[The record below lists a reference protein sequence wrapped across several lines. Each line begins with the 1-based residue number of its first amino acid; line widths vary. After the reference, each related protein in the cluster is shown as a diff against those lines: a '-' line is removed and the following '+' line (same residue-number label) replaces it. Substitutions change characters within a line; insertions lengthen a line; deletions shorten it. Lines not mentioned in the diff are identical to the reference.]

1 MSEPVLPSDTIR
13 APLHPVALVSFL
25 LGLASLVLLALTGIP
40 ALILG
45 LRALRA
51 VNSSDGQLRGAR
63 LAIAAMVLGGLGT
76 VATVLLFFGAPVIMK
91 WQYAAARASCTNN
104 LRELGLSL
112 NKYAKVHGTF
122 PSATRNPADLPP
134 PRRISW
140 MADVLPL
147 MAEGQRVNQAYQN
160 LANQIDRTKAWDDP
174 ANDAVVNTP
183 VRAFL
188 CPGHPD
194 FDPHHAPGLTDYVGM
209 AGIGNKAAY
218 LDRRDP
224 NAGMFGHGRGVRPK
238 EITRGTSHTI
248 LVVETASENGPW
260 LAGDFPT
267 VRGLD
272 PKVEHYVGPGRAFG
286 GLHPGIMNVLWVDGS
301 VRPVNDNVPAELL
314 RQQATIR
321 QEP

>member
-1 MSEPVLPSDTIR
+1 
-13 APLHPVALVSFL
+13 
-25 LGLASLVLLALTGIP
+25 
-40 ALILG
+40 
-45 LRALRA
+45 
-51 VNSSDGQLRGAR
+51 
-63 LAIAAMVLGGLGT
+63 
-76 VATVLLFFGAPVIMK
+76 
-91 WQYAAARASCTNN
+91 
-104 LRELGLSL
+104 
-112 NKYAKVHGTF
+112 
-122 PSATRNPADLPP
+122 
-134 PRRISW
+134 

-147 MAEGQRVNQAYQN
+147 MAEGQQVNKAYQN
-160 LANQIDRTKAWDDP
+160 LAGRIDATKAWDDP

-194 FDPHHAPGLTDYVGM
+194 FDPHHAPGLTHYVGM
-209 AGIGNKAAY
+209 AGVGNKAAY

-224 NAGMFGHGRGVRPK
+224 KAGMFGHGRGVRPK
-238 EITRGTSHTI
+238 EITRGTSNTM

-272 PKVEHYVGPGRAFG
+272 PKVEHYLGPGRPFG
-286 GLHPGIMNVLWVDGS
+286 GLHRGITNVLWVDGS
-301 VRPVNDNVPAELL
+301 VRPVNDNVPADLL